1 LRQESDLLP
10 RALRGSPRRVFQGK
24 TRRTPMS
31 SFEWNKIIASVLAAG
46 IVAMVAGILSSH
58 IIAPEPLSKPAYL
71 PPGAEG
77 GAPAATTEAT
87 AEKPAGP
94 EPIAA
99 FLVKADPQ
107 KGEQHAKVCLTCHT
121 FEKGGPNKIGPNLW
135 GVVDEHIAAVPNYQ
149 FSSALEKHKGKS
161 WDPALLNEW
170 LFDPQAF
177 AAGTKMS
184 FPGIKN
190 SQQRADVIAYLLTLT
205 PGGAAHEKEVIQKFE
220 AEAKKGT
227 AAPAGKAAAPAGA
240 KPGEAKTGAAAGDET
255 KPAANAG
262 EAKPNAGAPATAPA
276 PAAAP
281 AAAK

>member
-149 FSSALEKHKGKS
+149 FSSALDRFVSLPRGVLEQRERLEQLRALEAGMRMSVSLIDPS
-161 WDPALLNEW
+161 WLGVQVDTPADL
-170 LFDPQAF
+170 A
-177 AAGTKMS
+177 
-184 FPGIKN
+184 
-190 SQQRADVIAYLLTLT
+190 RARALM
-205 PGGAAHEKEVIQKFE
+205 E
-220 AEAKKGT
+220 ARA
-227 AAPAGKAAAPAGA
+227 
-240 KPGEAKTGAAAGDET
+240 
-255 KPAANAG
+255 
-262 EAKPNAGAPATAPA
+262 
-276 PAAAP
+276 
-281 AAAK
+281 